1 MYLSF
6 HGFSFDL
13 FGLSRR
19 LQADAK
25 SGIDA
30 KPGKDN
36 AAVNAHHSVS
46 RVEQEPA
53 APPEISFRGLC
64 IFPIL

>member
-1 MYLSF
+1 MVLSF

-19 LQADAK
+19 QPTEKPREISRPPRIVAQGNSQADQDKA
-25 SGIDA
+25 
-30 KPGKDN
+30 
-36 AAVNAHHSVS
+36 
-46 RVEQEPA
+46 EQ
-53 APPEISFRGLC
+53 PEVSFRGLC

>member
-19 LQADAK
+19 ETPLSARDTSQ
-25 SGIDA
+25 
-30 KPGKDN
+30 PRT
-36 AAVNAHHSVS
+36 SVVTS
-46 RVEQEPA
+46 DRTTTRPEPEA
-53 APPEISFRGLC
+53 ESAPEVSFRGLC

>member
-1 MYLSF
+1 MVMSF

-19 LQADAK
+19 EPTD
-25 SGIDA
+25 
-30 KPGKDN
+30 KPHEISKLTRPSEQTVRPASQQEND
-36 AAVNAHHSVS
+36 VS
-46 RVEQEPA
+46 EV
-53 APPEISFRGLC
+53 SFRGLC